1 MQRIRHQ
8 QQLEAQSAPLRMASE
23 LGDVSK
29 VRALVMAGT
38 TDIDAGGKHGVTAL
52 HRAAE
57 RERVDVVRLLLQA
70 GANHGKRTNR
80 GGQTALMLAAQR
92 GNCAICELLVQ
103 AGADVN
109 AKSSEGWD
117 AMMLASARQHKN
129 VVLLLARANGNVEH
143 CSPGGVTATDLLAVW
158 HGDTRAADRARHAT
172 HNSGRARQQLRLW
185 EEERARQAAQVDD
198 TAEQDLEPAS
208 DSVGTPRSD
217 DSHITQG
224 IPPLPASPRDV
235 EGDVRLLLA
244 ASEEQKRQQEEARID
259 SLLQRSRQPLAFQT
273 GTAMGATAST
283 QLPLSPT
290 AMAVREVTTA
300 PPIAAIDQTALGT
313 VYSAASSAATEDFA
327 ASAAEPV
334 RNTVATVR
342 DQDHAERQAE
352 RRARIEAMRRELEA
366 SLGS

>member
-8 QQLEAQSAPLRMASE
+8 QELEARSAPLRMAAE
-23 LGDVSK
+23 LGDVNK

-38 TDIDAGGKHGVTAL
+38 TDIDAGGKHGMTAL

-80 GGQTALMLAAQR
+80 GGHTALMLAAQR
-92 GNCAICELLVQ
+92 GNCTICELLVQ

-109 AKSSEGWD
+109 ARSSEGWD
-117 AMMLASARQHKN
+117 AIMFASARRHKDA
-129 VVLLLARANGNVEH
+129 VVLLARANGNVEQ

-158 HGDTRAADRARHAT
+158 HGDTRAADGARHAT
-172 HNSGRARQQLRLW
+172 RNSGRAMQQLRLG

-198 TAEQDLEPAS
+198 KAEQDFGTPS

-217 DSHITQG
+217 DSPTQDL
-224 IPPLPASPRDV
+224 PPLPASPRDV
-235 EGDVRLLLA
+235 ESDVQLLLA
-244 ASEEQKRQQEEARID
+244 ASEEQKRQQEGARID
-259 SLLQRSRQPLAFQT
+259 SLLQRSRQTLAFRT
-273 GTAMGATAST
+273 GATMGVPTAST
-283 QLPLSPT
+283 QLPLSSAALAPGE
-290 AMAVREVTTA
+290 MTTA
-300 PPIAAIDQTALGT
+300 PPIAATDETAFG
-313 VYSAASSAATEDFA
+313 VNSATSVVASEDSATAV
-327 ASAAEPV
+327 AEPV
-334 RNTVATVR
+334 RTTTTTVR

>member
-1 MQRIRHQ
+1 MQRIRQQ
-8 QQLEAQSAPLRMASE
+8 QQLQAQSAPLRMAAE
-23 LGDVSK
+23 LGDVNK

-38 TDIDAGGKHGVTAL
+38 TDIDAGGKHGMTAL

-80 GGQTALMLAAQR
+80 DGQTALMLAAQR

-109 AKSSEGWD
+109 ARSSGGWD
-117 AMMLASARQHKN
+117 AIMFASARRHKDA
-129 VVLLLARANGNVEH
+129 VVLLARANGNVEH

-172 HNSGRARQQLRLW
+172 HNSSRARQQLRLW
-185 EEERARQAAQVDD
+185 EEERARQAAQVND
-198 TAEQDLEPAS
+198 TAEQDFGTPS
-208 DSVGTPRSD
+208 DSVGTPRSN
-217 DSHITQG
+217 DSPTQG
-224 IPPLPASPRDV
+224 LPPLPASPRDV
-235 EGDVRLLLA
+235 ESDVQLLLA

-259 SLLQRSRQPLAFQT
+259 SLLQRSRQPLVFRT
-273 GTAMGATAST
+273 GAAIGVPAAST
-283 QLPLSPT
+283 QLPPSP
-290 AMAVREVTTA
+290 AALASREVTTA
-300 PPIAAIDQTALGT
+300 PPIATTDETAFGS
-313 VYSAASSAATEDFA
+313 VNSATSVVASEDFA
-327 ASAAEPV
+327 TAVTEPV
-334 RNTVATVR
+334 RTTTATVR